1 MAAGTARARSQVSL
15 ARADE
20 DAEVDETYAKNLIA
34 NVIKNMDDNDHVE
47 KVVEDLP
54 MPVQIA

>member
-1 MAAGTARARSQVSL
+1 MEVL
-15 ARADE
+15 MDE